1 MGFDGF
7 PDEGLAFYE
16 GLLADNSKAYWTDN
30 KDVYERSVKRPMQA
44 LIEALGDGW
53 GEPKIFR
60 PYRDVRF
67 SADKSPYKTHQG
79 AFFEILDGVGYYVQL
94 DADGLYLAGGFHAHS
109 KDQTAR
115 YRSAVD
121 APGSGSEL
129 EKIITKLTKAG
140 FELGGDRV
148 KTRPRGVPA
157 DHPRLELMR
166 HESLVAGRRHEPSAS
181 LHTAATLSVV
191 RREWRSL
198 QPLMEWTAANVGA
211 FEMRR

>member
-1 MGFDGF
+1 MDFDGF

-44 LIEALGDGW
+44 LVEALGDGW

-129 EKIITKLTKAG
+129 EKIITKLAEAG

-166 HESLVAGRRHEPSAS
+166 HESLIAGRRHEPSAS
-181 LHTAATLSVV
+181 LHTAATLSVI

>member
-16 GLLADNSKAYWTDN
+16 GLLADNSRAYWTDN

-44 LIEALGDGW
+44 LVEALGDGW

-60 PYRDVRF
+60 PHRDVRF

-121 APGSGSEL
+121 APGTGSEL
-129 EKIITKLTKAG
+129 EKITAKLAKAG

-181 LHTAATLSVV
+181 LHTAATLSLV